1 MNMNVNPSSQRQSDD
16 RTVEDGIS
24 VVINGQERRV
34 PSGST
39 VGDFLASRGYRV
51 TMVIVEVNGVIVPR
65 DTCESRVLGAGD
77 RIEMVHAVGG
87 G

>member
-1 MNMNVNPSSQRQSDD
+1 MSSQKQQVDVG
-16 RTVEDGIS
+16 RTDE
-24 VVINGQERRV
+24 VVVTINGQERQV
-34 PSGST
+34 PAGST

-51 TMVIVEVNGVIVPR
+51 TMVIVELNGEIVPR
-65 DTCESRVLGAGD
+65 DTCEGTVFSAGD

>member
-1 MNMNVNPSSQRQSDD
+1 MSRYQQ
-16 RTVEDGIS
+16 ED
-24 VVINGQERRV
+24 VVDHREDVVVTINGQDRHV
-34 PSGST
+34 PAGST

-51 TMVIVEVNGVIVPR
+51 TMVIVELNGAIVPR
-65 DTCESRVLGAGD
+65 ETCTETVLSAGD

>member
-1 MNMNVNPSSQRQSDD
+1 MSSQKQQVDVIGQGD
-16 RTVEDGIS
+16 
-24 VVINGQERRV
+24 VVVTINGQKRQV
-34 PSGST
+34 PTGST

-51 TMVIVEVNGVIVPR
+51 TMVIVELNGEIVPR
-65 DTCESRVLGAGD
+65 DACEGTVLSAGD